1 MTPRKWTEADVTE
14 EDIQRF
20 DTNCYNCVGYSPFSS
35 EWEPSDIAELVAA
48 CWNRLE
54 EKRAKEESDPF
65 FDADH
70 LAEVGAYMEERAR
83 KKLLAQALEALREIQ
98 SVHSGIEELPESL
111 VEIRNVCAEA
121 IAALEKE
128 VGA

>member
-1 MTPRKWTEADVTE
+1 MTPRKWTAADVTPDDLRSVAGDAAKGHGTWLYPIE
-14 EDIQRF
+14 
-20 DTNCYNCVGYSPFSS
+20 
-35 EWEPSDIAELVAA
+35 VAA

-70 LAEVGAYMEERAR
+70 LAEVGAYMEDRAR
-83 KKLLAQALEALREIQ
+83 EKLLAQALEALQTVARYPIARGYPDGPCIDREDMKEIQ
-98 SVHSGIEELPESL
+98 
-111 VEIRNVCAEA
+111 EA

-128 VGA
+128 VSQ